1 MKEKGNLPAKTRP
14 LDSVMAIKSVVA
26 FFATTLQET
35 GVIKCVMYMQD
46 LDCFFFFLF
55 LSSNASKTKVLLD
68 MSFTWMIGSKSRTGK
83 T

>member
-46 LDCFFFFLF
+46 FDFFFFF
-55 LSSNASKTKVLLD
+55 VLEFECFKD
-68 MSFTWMIGSKSRTGK
+68 KSFTGYEFHLDDWI
-83 T
+83 

>member
-46 LDCFFFFLF
+46 LDCFFFF
-55 LSSNASKTKVLLD
+55 VLEFECFKD
-68 MSFTWMIGSKSRTGK
+68 KSFTGYEFHLDDWI
-83 T
+83 

>member
-1 MKEKGNLPAKTRP
+1 MKSAKTRP

-46 LDCFFFFLF
+46 LDFVPLF
-55 LSSNASKTKVLLD
+55 LSSNASKTKVLLA

>member
-46 LDCFFFFLF
+46 LDCFFFFC
-55 LSSNASKTKVLLD
+55 S
-68 MSFTWMIGSKSRTGK
+68 
-83 T
+83 